1 MAKEILDIVD
11 DNGQPTGEVI
21 DRVTAHREGILHRTS
36 HVWLVRI
43 KDGRQ
48 RGASAEAE

>member
-21 DRVTAHREGILHRTS
+21 DRVTAHREGILTQDIS
-36 HVWLVRI
+36 CVAGE
-43 KDGRQ
+43 DERQ
-48 RGASAEAE
+48 QIAGASAEAE

>member
-21 DRVTAHREGILHRTS
+21 DRVTAHRKVSYTGHLMCG
-36 HVWLVRI
+36 W
-43 KDGRQ
+43 
-48 RGASAEAE
+48 